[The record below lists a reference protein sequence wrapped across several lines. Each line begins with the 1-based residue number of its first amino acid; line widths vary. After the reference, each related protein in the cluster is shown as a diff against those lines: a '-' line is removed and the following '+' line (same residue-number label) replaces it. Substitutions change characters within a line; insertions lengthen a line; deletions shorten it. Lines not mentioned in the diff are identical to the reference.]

1 MIYANDLEGKV
12 TKINLTENYS
22 IDYNSTSS
30 SYKTIKENINTTTLF
45 EAETTSANGRYIF
58 TKSSATINN
67 DNNLWLYFGTG
78 NTQKLREDSAS
89 IQNRVF
95 GIKDKDFPNFVNV
108 SPIGNISK
116 CTKSEC
122 PVPADKLGW
131 YKDLQNRQKITAEP
145 TVHKDRV
152 FFPIYEPSAASA
164 CATGKAILEAYGT
177 LCGDLKLSVHLGSG
191 VLSKVV
197 VQGDN
202 IYVGIAGQAKDNIDG
217 FTSSGNLITGKA
229 GGQSTG
235 GTVQTQYWKE
245 ID

>member
-1 MIYANDLEGKV
+1 M
-12 TKINLTENYS
+12 ENYL
-22 IDYNSTSS
+22 IVDLTC
-30 SYKTIKENINTTTLF
+30 
-45 EAETTSANGRYIF
+45 RYIF
-58 TKSSATINN
+58 TKSTATINN

-78 NTQKLREDSAS
+78 NTQKLREQSNQ
-89 IQNRVF
+89 IENRIF
-95 GIKDKDFPNFVNV
+95 GIKDKDFPNFANV
-108 SPIGNISK
+108 SPIGNVSK

-122 PVPADKLGW
+122 PVPSNKLGW
-131 YKDLQNRQKITAEP
+131 YVDLPNKQKLTAEP

-152 FFPIYEPSAASA
+152 FFPIYEPFGGGNP
-164 CATGKAILEAYGT
+164 CTTGKAILTAYSG
-177 LCGDLKLSVHLGSG
+177 LCGQSLLNIELGSG

-217 FTSSGNLITGKA
+217 FTSTDNLRTGKA

-235 GTVQTQYWKE
+235 GAVQTQYWRE